1 MIGLINIEND
11 DVLGALRG
19 FLSRLMESGMVDALY
34 VPMETDGGM
43 VSPALV
49 HDPQLL
55 VNANPLA
62 PVMPINGARA
72 VSALTGKGAPVRLG
86 AVLRSCE
93 LRALVELVKLQ
104 QASLDGVT
112 LINIDCP
119 GTAEVAA
126 YVRAQKNGGVD
137 MPAYLKAAQTGT
149 LPELDGLEIRQ
160 ACQMCVQPVSNLADI
175 QLHLFGAD
183 LAQGFSVQMS
193 EETGALLGIS
203 QVEEY
208 PEESRRQALD
218 NLMDSRGR
226 YREQALGEIRTQM
239 NSNGGLGSLF
249 AACIRCHNCMTACP
263 ICYCK
268 TCLFRTA
275 AFDHAPEHYFSAAKH
290 KGAVRLL
297 GDTMLF
303 HMTRL
308 NHMSASC
315 VSCGMCTSA
324 CPSEIPVG
332 VIFSAIG
339 AQVQAAFEYEPGR
352 SLEEVL
358 PLITFQADEWTQ
370 VGEEVR

>member
-1 MIGLINIEND
+1 MIGRINIEND

-19 FLSRLMESGMVDALY
+19 FLSRMMESGMVDALY
-34 VPMETDGGM
+34 VPMETEAGM

-49 HDPQLL
+49 RDPQLL
-55 VNANPLA
+55 GRANPLA
-62 PVMPINGARA
+62 PIMPINGARA
-72 VSALTGKGAPVRLG
+72 VSALTGKGAPARLG

-112 LINIDCP
+112 LISIDCP

-126 YVRAQKNGGVD
+126 YAKVQKNGGVN
-137 MPAYLKAAQTGT
+137 MPAYLKAAQSGA
-149 LPELDGLEIRQ
+149 LPELDGLEMRE
-160 ACQMCVQPVSNLADI
+160 ACRMCIQPVSDLADI
-175 QLHLFGAD
+175 KIFLFGAD
-183 LAQGFSVQMS
+183 LSQGITVQMS
-193 EETGALLGIS
+193 EETGALIGIPQDES
-203 QVEEY
+203 Y
-208 PEESRRQALD
+208 PEEPRKQALEK
-218 NLMDSRGR
+218 LMDTRGR
-226 YREQALGEIRTQM
+226 YREQMLDAIRSQM
-239 NSNGGLGSLF
+239 NSNGGLGNLF

-290 KGAVRLL
+290 KGAMRLL

-303 HMTRL
+303 HITRL

-339 AQVQAAFEYEPGR
+339 AQVQTAFEYEAGR
-352 SLEEVL
+352 SVEEAL
-358 PLITFQADEWTQ
+358 PLITFQANEWLQ

>member
-1 MIGLINIEND
+1 MIGRINIEND

-19 FLSRLMESGMVDALY
+19 FFSSLMESGAVDALF
-34 VPMETDGGM
+34 VPLETEGGM
-43 VSPALV
+43 VSPALI
-49 HDPQLL
+49 HDPRLL
-55 VNANPLA
+55 EKANPLA

-72 VSALTGKGAPVRLG
+72 VSALTGKEAPARLG

-104 QASLDGVT
+104 QASLEGVT
-112 LINIDCP
+112 LISIDCP

-126 YVRAQKNGGVD
+126 YVKAQKNGGVD
-137 MPAYLKAAQTGT
+137 MPAYLKAAQSGAY
-149 LPELDGLEIRQ
+149 PELDGLEMRE
-160 ACQMCVQPVSNLADI
+160 ACQMCVQPVSDLADI
-175 QLHLFGAD
+175 QLQLFGAD
-183 LAQGFSVQMS
+183 LSQGIMVQMS
-193 EETGALLGIS
+193 EELGALLGMP
-203 QVEEY
+203 QVEGFL
-208 PEESRRQALD
+208 EETRRQALD
-218 NLMDSRGR
+218 DLIVARGQ
-226 YREQALGEIRTQM
+226 YREQALGAIRTQM

-290 KGAVRLL
+290 KGAMRLL

-332 VIFSAIG
+332 MIFSAI
-339 AQVQAAFEYEPGR
+339 ASQVQAAFEYEAGR
-352 SLEEVL
+352 SLDEVL
-358 PLITFQADEWTQ
+358 PLITFQANEWTQ